1 MGRIKQRLTQLL
13 WSSAP
18 RALITTAT
26 AVAALVILA
35 VNVPAITQIA
45 TWVLIGSPFAVLLS
59 QFPNECK
66 QLAGR
71 MFAQLSAFSTRAELE
86 SVRQDLE
93 GTLSI
98 GAERVRARAPSGT
111 VLNLRLDYVR
121 SVDEVALLPDGTVLI
136 GIAQH
141 SNRERNLVTAAWAFA
156 KHGVLCEARPYL
168 DGDVSTGLDLILAK
182 ELLEP
187 AGAAAIREFLKTVW
201 SPTVIGRERLK
212 DLTGKMEVIQEN
224 RLLGP
229 IAMSE
234 FHELAAS
241 MGFRFPTD
249 VIADETAAFVDYLH
263 EIAKR
268 EHGTNIGD
276 LSNFEGQS
284 IRCRVVFASRPDV
297 YVVKGPGPHRGAIDW
312 AIRRAY
318 HRVYLIASGQNV
330 GYVREIVEPYRSDS
344 RVLIVTEFPDSRRLA
359 TGRTIRQ
366 MVVKIDVDVRYRVG
380 IGQRPIV
387 AIGPGRTAASSP
399 SGKSGSAA
407 S

>member
-1 MGRIKQRLTQLL
+1 MT
-13 WSSAP
+13 S
-18 RALITTAT
+18 TA
-26 AVAALVILA
+26 AVAALVVLA
-35 VNVPAITQIA
+35 LNVPAVTQIA
-45 TWVLIGSPFAVLLS
+45 TWVLVGSPLAVLLAH
-59 QFPNECK
+59 FPNECK

-71 MFAQLSAFSTRAELE
+71 LFAHLSAFSDRAERE

-98 GAERVRARAPSGT
+98 GAQRLRAHAPSGT

-141 SNRERNLVTAAWAFA
+141 TNRERNLVAAAWAFA
-156 KHGVLCEARPYL
+156 RHGILCEARPYL
-168 DGDVSTGLDLILAK
+168 DSDVSTGLDLILAK

-187 AGAAAIREFLKTVW
+187 AGGAAIREFLKTVW

-212 DLTGKMEVIQEN
+212 DLTAKMETIQDN

-234 FHELAAS
+234 FHELATS

-249 VIADETAAFVDYLH
+249 VIAEETAAFVDYLH
-263 EIAKR
+263 ELAKR
-268 EHGTNIGD
+268 EPGTNIGNQA
-276 LSNFEGQS
+276 NFDGQA

-297 YVVKGPGPHRGAIDW
+297 YLVKGPGPHRGAIDW
-312 AIRRAY
+312 GIRRAY

-330 GYVREIVEPYRSDS
+330 NYVREIIEPYQSDS
-344 RVLIVTEFPDSRRLA
+344 RVLGVTEFPDSRRLA
-359 TGRTIRQ
+359 TGRLIRQ
-366 MVVKIDVDVRYRVG
+366 LVVKIAVDVRYQVG

-387 AIGPGRTAASSP
+387 AVGPGRNPAVRSLDERDSVA
-399 SGKSGSAA
+399 G
-407 S
+407 

>member
-1 MGRIKQRLTQLL
+1 MGRIRQQLTDVL
-13 WSSAP
+13 WGSAR
-18 RALITTAT
+18 RALLTSVA
-26 AVAALVILA
+26 AVAALVLLA
-35 VNVPAITQIA
+35 VNVPSVTQIA
-45 TWVLIGSPFAVLLS
+45 TWVLVGSPLAILLS
-59 QFPNECK
+59 HFPNECK

-71 MFAQLSAFSTRAELE
+71 VFAHLSAISARAELE

-98 GAERVRARAPSGT
+98 GAQRVRAHAPTGT
-111 VLNLRLDYVR
+111 VLNLRLDYIR
-121 SVDEVALLPDGTVLI
+121 SVDEVALLPDGTLLI

-141 SNRERNLVTAAWAFA
+141 TNRERNLVAAAWAFA
-156 KHGVLCEARPYL
+156 RHGVLCEARPYL

-201 SPTVIGRERLK
+201 SPTVLGRERLRE
-212 DLTGKMEVIQEN
+212 LTAKMEVIQDN

-234 FHELAAS
+234 FHELATS

-249 VIADETAAFVDYLH
+249 LIADETAAFVDYLH

-268 EHGTNIGD
+268 EPGTNIGNQT
-276 LSNFEGQS
+276 NFDGQA

-297 YVVKGPGPHRGAIDW
+297 YLIKGPGPHRGAIDW

-318 HRVYLIASGQNV
+318 HRVYLLASGQNV
-330 GYVREIVEPYRSDS
+330 NYVREIIEPYRSDS
-344 RVLIVTEFPDSRRLA
+344 RVLSVTEFPDSRRLGS
-359 TGRTIRQ
+359 GRLIRQ
-366 MVVKIDVDVRYRVG
+366 LVVKVSVDVRYRVG

-387 AIGPGRTAASSP
+387 AVGPGRNPAVALLDE
-399 SGKSGSAA
+399 KGSVTG
-407 S
+407 